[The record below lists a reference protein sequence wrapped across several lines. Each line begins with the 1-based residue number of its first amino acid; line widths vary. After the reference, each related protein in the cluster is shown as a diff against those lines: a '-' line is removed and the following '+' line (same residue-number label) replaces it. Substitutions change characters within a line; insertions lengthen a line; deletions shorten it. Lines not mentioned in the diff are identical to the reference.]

1 VAIMLLLRWLQV
13 MVMMLLVMLA
23 MNGERS
29 LA

>member
-1 VAIMLLLRWLQV
+1 VAIMLLLRWLRV